1 MTATAHVILIVDD
14 DVDFL
19 EINRLILEAAGY
31 AVVCA
36 ADPNEAFAKLDEVVP
51 DLIITDLMMSSVD
64 SGFGFARALKDDDRF
79 SHIPIVIS
87 TSVSSQLGLD
97 FRPQSPADLAKMHVD
112 AYFDKPIDAAAL
124 VAKVRELI
132 GA

>member
-1 MTATAHVILIVDD
+1 MAATDHLILIVDD

-19 EINRLILEAAGY
+19 EINRLILEAAGF

-36 ADPNEAFAKLDEVVP
+36 ADPDEAFARLAEVTP

-64 SGFGFARALKDDDRF
+64 SGFGFSRALKEDARYD
-79 SHIPIVIS
+79 HIPIIIS

>member
-1 MTATAHVILIVDD
+1 MTATEHVILIVDD
-14 DVDFL
+14 DLDFL

-31 AVVCA
+31 AAVCA
-36 ADPNEAFAKLDEVVP
+36 ADPAEALAKLAEVTP

-64 SGFGFARALKDDDRF
+64 AGFGFSRTIKEDPRYQ
-79 SHIPIVIS
+79 HIPIIIS
-87 TSVSSQLGLD
+87 TSVSSRLGID
-97 FRPQSPADLAKMHVD
+97 FHPQSPADLAKMHID
-112 AYFDKPIDAAAL
+112 AYFDKPIDAVAL